1 MMNIFD
7 ARRMSEN
14 IKRIKEQLGSSS
26 QGQEFEQKSHGGMGE
41 VDEAAQDSFEQIL
54 VEFGQMKKLNPR
66 AEQVQ
71 AHVKKL
77 QDFISETEGMCT
89 NETLFAMGQMYANG
103 NAYTEN
109 LNKMG
114 GAGTAEF
121 VFDAIRVYCG
131 K

>member
-54 VEFGQMKKLNPR
+54 VEFGQM
-66 AEQVQ
+66 
-71 AHVKKL
+71 
-77 QDFISETEGMCT
+77 
-89 NETLFAMGQMYANG
+89 YANG
-103 NAYTEN
+103 NAYTEY

-114 GAGTAEF
+114 GTGTAEF
-121 VFDAIRVYCG
+121 MFDEIRIYCG